1 MDPKNLAEL
10 SRLMD
15 MTDEEYDAWL
25 DQASDEEVDRSIEL
39 FEEGRREMKAK
50 VQSLETII
58 EVATDMTEAKSL
70 LEQFTLRGQIG

>member
-15 MTDEEYDAWL
+15 MADEEYDAWL

-39 FEEGRREMKAK
+39 FEEGRREMNIKA
-50 VQSLETII
+50 QSLETII
-58 EVATDMTEAKSL
+58 EAAEDVTEAKSL
-70 LEQFTLRGQIG
+70 LEQFTLRGSK